1 MGSFFMTQR
10 RIYQDEYPY
19 FVTFLTR
26 EGYPLFERTKY
37 VELLSKETFV
47 SAQIKRFDVL
57 SYQIMLDH
65 VHILTCKRTL
75 EKVRLGDDF
84 GRTDI
89 NIECTIST
97 ESTLSSVRSDNKHQH
112 TISDLIQSVK
122 GNFSRKVNMGNI
134 WQRRFYARIVDNR
147 KYLEMVVHYIKQNP
161 IKAELPPR
169 YCKFPYQY
177 IDWESINMLF

>member
-1 MGSFFMTQR
+1 MTQR

-19 FVTFLTR
+19 FVTFRTR

-37 VELLSKETFV
+37 VELLSKEILV

-75 EKVRLGDDF
+75 EKVHLGDDF
-84 GRTDI
+84 DCVDIPFERTTAA
-89 NIECTIST
+89 ER
-97 ESTLSSVRSDNKHQH
+97 TLSSVRSDEEGKY